1 MDSSLPSE
9 SFDFVIIG
17 AGIAGLRAALE
28 LPAGARTL
36 MLAKDA
42 RAESATEYAQG
53 GIAVVTSADD
63 SEALHGTDTIAAGD
77 GLCHAPAVEVL
88 VRSGGRAVE
97 ELLGWGAEFDRE
109 PSGELART
117 REAAHSRRR
126 ILHAH
131 GDSTGREIAAT
142 LGRQAEKLEQLE
154 WRPHCE
160 ALALL
165 AGGGGVHGLLYRSGD
180 GTQRRAHARAVL
192 VATGGLGQLYRDT
205 TNPPVAT
212 GGGPALAYRAGA
224 ELRDMEF
231 VQFHPTALAL
241 AGAPRFLLS
250 EALRGEGAVLR
261 NAKGARF
268 MPAAHP
274 AAELAPRDVVARAV
288 EMETRRT
295 GAACYL
301 DATALDREK
310 LERHFPRIT
319 RVLGAYGLRLAE
331 DWIPVRPAAHYA
343 MGGIATDLDGTTTV
357 AGLYAAGECACTGVH
372 GANRLASNSLLEGL
386 VFGAR
391 AGRAMAARLPSPAP
405 AVINVAAPREA
416 SEAAMNELRAAM
428 SEGAGVVR
436 EGAGLAAAGERL
448 TQLEANGATQALTTA
463 MAVVR
468 AAAARRESRGAHFRE
483 DFPLASPAGARH
495 SRQRLGA
502 EVDFVTMN
510 ESPAPSEPPG
520 RSASSGCRQP

>member
-1 MDSSLPSE
+1 MPSREPSE
-9 SFDFVIIG
+9 NFDFIIIG

-28 LPAGARTL
+28 LPHEARTL

-63 SEALHGTDTIAAGD
+63 SEALHAADTIAAGD

-88 VRSGGRAVE
+88 VRSGGRALE
-97 ELLGWGAEFDRE
+97 ELLAWGAEFDRG
-109 PSGELART
+109 PAGELART
-117 REAAHSRRR
+117 QEAAHSRRR

-142 LGRQAEKLEQLE
+142 LSRQAEKLGGLE

-160 ALALL
+160 ALALVVDDGA
-165 AGGGGVHGLLYRSGD
+165 AGGLLYRD
-180 GTQRRAHARAVL
+180 GAGAVRHARARAVL

-205 TNPPVAT
+205 TNPSVAT
-212 GGGPALAYRAGA
+212 GDGPGLAYRAGA

-261 NAKGARF
+261 NAKGERF
-268 MPAAHP
+268 MLAAHP

-288 EMETRRT
+288 ESEIRRT

-301 DATALDREK
+301 DATGLGREQ

-319 RVLGAYGLRLAE
+319 RVLGEYGLRLA
-331 DWIPVRPAAHYA
+331 DDVVPVRPAAHYA
-343 MGGIATDLDGTTTV
+343 MGGIATGLDGATTM

-391 AGRAMAARLPSPAP
+391 AGRAMAGAARSQPSSGAG
-405 AVINVAAPREA
+405 VNAALAEA
-416 SEAAMNELRAAM
+416 SETPMDELRTAM

-436 EGAGLAAAGERL
+436 NGAGLAAAASQLERL
-448 TQLEANGATQALTTA
+448 AAPGSSLALTTA
-463 MAVVR
+463 QAVVR
-468 AAAARRESRGAHFRE
+468 AAAARHESRGAHFRE
-483 DFPLASPAGARH
+483 DFPAPSCAWTRRH

-502 EVDFVTMN
+502 GVDFVEMKG
-510 ESPAPSEPPG
+510 SPVSGGPPG
-520 RSASSGCRQP
+520 VSESSG